1 MKGTMNNVKMKGTLN
16 VKMKGTMNNAKMQG
30 TLNVKI
36 ERNLECKDEKNHE

>member
-1 MKGTMNNVKMKGTLN
+1 MKGTLN

-36 ERNLECKDEKNHE
+36 ERNNE